1 MSIDDAFLC
10 GRSKIKTDKAQL
22 AANPEEFEALMRDEI
37 NANGTYFACGL
48 NRAWVTEIFEG
59 LKS

>member
-1 MSIDDAFLC
+1 
-10 GRSKIKTDKAQL
+10 
-22 AANPEEFEALMRDEI
+22 MRDEI